1 MQDVSG
7 NASTQTVSFMK
18 RTMRAYSHDGDG
30 NRVTNAGGGVTN
42 VYVYNPENRLLR
54 VEGNGVVVLVREAR
68 LANTPQAVRKRAVGM
83 DRLRQTVQDR
93 GGAESASCKQ
103 WAGLEGQ

>member
-18 RTMRAYSHDGDG
+18 RTMGAYSHDGNG

-42 VYVYNPENRLLR
+42 AYFY
-54 VEGNGVVVLVREAR
+54 
-68 LANTPQAVRKRAVGM
+68 
-83 DRLRQTVQDR
+83 
-93 GGAESASCKQ
+93 GAERRLVQ
-103 WAGLEGQ
+103 VERDGR

>member
-1 MQDVSG
+1 MYYVGIDYHKRYSMVS
-7 NASTQTVSFMK
+7 AVDEQ
-18 RTMRAYSHDGDG
+18 
-30 NRVTNAGGGVTN
+30 
-42 VYVYNPENRLLR
+42 E
-54 VEGNGVVVLVREAR
+54 VLVREAR

-103 WAGLEGQ
+103 WAGLEWQ